1 MPDPLSLL
9 PSPPRL
15 IITIGLHSSAS
26 TWVYNTVRELMI
38 ACYGGE
44 QIGAIFAESVE
55 EMIADRSLA
64 GRHVVWKT
72 HHGGPHWEVFAW
84 LSRAI
89 VVLSVRDPR
98 DASVSLMHRFAVETK
113 PAMLAIGQDCRRA
126 MQCADA
132 GYPLLRYEDG
142 FFDDPATVGTLA
154 RLIGAEASP
163 EAQARVFERYR
174 TEAVRAFADNLA
186 ALPAER
192 VSGSVGGSQFDRVT
206 QIHRTHIGNG
216 SIGKWREYLSPAQQR
231 AATDYFAPFLTR
243 FGYAA

>member
-38 ACYGGE
+38 ACHGGE
-44 QIGAIFAESVE
+44 QIAAIFAESVE

-84 LSRAI
+84 LSRAT

-98 DASVSLMHRFAVETK
+98 DAAVSLMQRFAVDAK
-113 PAMLAIGQDCRRA
+113 LALQTIGQDCRCA

-132 GYPLLRYEDG
+132 GHPVLRYEDH
-142 FFDDPATVGTLA
+142 FFDDPATVGMLA
-154 RLIGAEASP
+154 RLIGAEASAD
-163 EAQARVFERYR
+163 AQARIFKRYR
-174 TEAVRAFADNLA
+174 TEAVHAV
-186 ALPAER
+186 AER
-192 VSGSVGGSQFDRVT
+192 ISGAAGSLQFDRLT
-206 QIHRTHIGNG
+206 QIHRGHIGNG
-216 SIGKWREYLSPAQQR
+216 RIGKWREYLPPAQQR
-231 AATDYFAPFLTR
+231 EATDYFAPFLKR
-243 FGYAA
+243 FGYDG